1 MADIPRA
8 TARRLKLKDP
18 RVVKR
23 YLEILTK
30 YFDEKG
36 VFKKV
41 RSLQESWN
49 PGLPLT
55 RAQAKEYKD
64 IDTLREKGML
74 YAEKKCR
81 KLQTGKTPWS
91 PALQRARQM
100 ITFWV
105 LIRRRLKGC
114 KVGARRV
121 IRLKKKLGI
130 KENTHLLL
138 PEVDKKLREHTKG
151 TEPARE
157 MLWN

>member
-1 MADIPRA
+1 
-8 TARRLKLKDP
+8 
-18 RVVKR
+18 
-23 YLEILTK
+23 
-30 YFDEKG
+30 
-36 VFKKV
+36 
-41 RSLQESWN
+41 
-49 PGLPLT
+49 
-55 RAQAKEYKD
+55 
-64 IDTLREKGML
+64 ML

-81 KLQTGKTPWS
+81 KLCTGKTPWL

-138 PEVDKKLREHTKG
+138 PEVDRKIKKDYKTYRTCKRNATELRFNYQESLAQAMAEEDHQSKAQALQDLQHREKTRNMYTRIQYTIKKRQSGTTKIKVG
-151 TEPARE
+151 NDLNRHKEIIK
-157 MLWN
+157 N